1 MFNKYVITLGQYYA
15 QKSGQYHFLDTLLFN
30 TEYGQQTLSQG
41 SLELRALQ
49 RHGDKRL
56 LEIPDW
62 YIAMNS
68 DRYDGSLASYIG
80 LLQDWLLVFNWNSFV
95 NAKFISY
102 ERIFDALNAKY
113 SPIEN
118 TDRYSDIT
126 DTHTG
131 TDSLAKSGTDT
142 TATTGTDGV
151 KYSGSDTTENVINK
165 TYGKAGSEI
174 MSKTG
179 DDTTTYNN
187 TLTTTFND
195 TDTTTYAGSETN
207 TRSNTNDTTYGKTT
221 TETISGSEK
230 DTNTKQ
236 GSVLENGDDDEYTF
250 PFNGQSKAHTLHK
263 DRWTNSRYGKYN
275 DTNGDPQSDPYSE
288 VSEKTYTGRENVN
301 ADSGKDTS
309 TENGTDTK
317 TFTDRVDT
325 STKTGTDAEVKSGN
339 DKISFDS
346 KETTTFDQRS
356 DTETGTDTTTVTRDS
371 GETTTHDTQVTTDY
385 DTTDTTTYNTTDK
398 HTEHTHGNIGVT
410 TNQAMINEEIRL
422 RVESNLM
429 DMIIDDYIS
438 SITLD

>member
-1 MFNKYVITLGQYYA
+1 MFKKYEITLWQYYV

-30 TEYGQQTLSQG
+30 TDYGKETLSQP
-41 SLELRALQ
+41 SMELRALQ

-62 YIAMNS
+62 YMSMYAEQ
-68 DRYDGSLASYIG
+68 YDGALSSYVN
-80 LLQDWLLVFNWNSFV
+80 LLQEWLLVFNWNNFT
-95 NAKFISY
+95 NAKFSSY
-102 ERIFDALNAKY
+102 ERIFNALNAVY

-131 TDSLAKSGTDT
+131 TDSLAKTGSDT

-151 KYSGSDTTENVINK
+151 KFSVTDTTENVVDK

-187 TLTTTFND
+187 TITTTFND

-207 TRSNTNDTTYGKTT
+207 TRSNSNSTTYGKTV
-221 TETISGSEK
+221 TETISGSEQ
-230 DTNTKQ
+230 DTTTKQ
-236 GSVLENGDDDEYTF
+236 GSILENVDDDEYTF

-275 DTNGDPQSDPYSE
+275 DDNADPQNDPYSE

-301 ADSGKDTS
+301 ADSGSDSS

-317 TFTDRVDT
+317 SFTDRSDT
-325 STKTGTDAEVKSGN
+325 STKKGTDTEKKCGD
-339 DKISFDS
+339 DKVSYDS

-371 GETTTHDTQVTTDY
+371 GETTTHDTQVTTNY
-385 DTTDTTTYNTTDK
+385 GGTDTTTYNTTDK
-398 HTEHTHGNIGVT
+398 HVEHTHGNIGVT
-410 TNQAMINEEIRL
+410 TNQEMINEELRL
-422 RVESNLM
+422 RLESNLI